1 MMMASCS
8 LRGGGGIEGHG
19 SKRTTQDTEGSSDL
33 RAVGRRQLNEGRVVM
48 HNTTYVCA
56 FVSVKLNA

>member
-1 MMMASCS
+1 MMMASRS

-33 RAVGRRQLNEGRVVM
+33 RAVESRQHRITVTCEQDVRA
-48 HNTTYVCA
+48 HA
-56 FVSVKLNA
+56 HAHIQ